1 MEFHKPKVVFC
12 ENVKNLVNHDRGKT
26 FKIIKKT
33 LNDLGYRVFYKVIN
47 SKDFSVPQNRE
58 RIYIVAFR
66 EDISPNKFIF
76 PEKIDDTKVIADI
89 MEEKETSP
97 KYYLSDVY
105 LESLRK
111 HKQRHQA
118 KGNGFGYEIRDVN
131 SIAGA
136 IVCGG
141 MGRERNLIIDKR
153 LTDFIPVTHIKGK
166 INREY
171 IRKMTP
177 REWARLQG
185 FPDDFKLVVADTH
198 LYKQFGNSVTVSV
211 IKAIADNIKKQLEG
225 VIIENV
231 AKDKEYDEICNAKGS
246 AFQIEKTEKFM
257 KGISCYKLSA
267 PARDKSDITMKIVD
281 VNTGY
286 SPTVGFSIKSELGS
300 SPTLLNA
307 GKTTNFIYK
316 IIHNNPLLVK
326 ETNEIYKVT
335 KGKKHTDVRG
345 IIKRIIEENGQLEY
359 IGMQNQTFSD
369 NLVLIDSSMDNIIAE
384 TILYFYRDGISNCI
398 DMVKKLEVENPMNY
412 GNVNA
417 YRYKFKK
424 FLTAVALGM
433 KPATIWD
440 GIDEANGG
448 YIIVTKQG
456 DILAYHIYNRNYF
469 EEYLLNNTKYETAST
484 SRHDFGEVYSE
495 DGEDFIKLNLQI
507 RFR

>member
-1 MEFHKPKVVFC
+1 MISGNKGEWSEIYVLFKLLADGKIYAADS
-12 ENVKNLVNHDRGKT
+12 ELNKLHDIY
-26 FKIIKKT
+26 FPIIKII
-33 LNDLGYRVFYKVIN
+33 
-47 SKDFSVPQNRE
+47 RE
-58 RIYIVAFR
+58 EISGELKEYTTGKLIDIYI
-66 EDISPNKFIF
+66 NGK
-76 PEKIDDTKVIADI
+76 KIKSVDRN
-89 MEEKETSP
+89 EFEKES
-97 KYYLSDVY
+97 
-105 LESLRK
+105 E
-111 HKQRHQA
+111 
-118 KGNGFGYEIRDVN
+118 
-131 SIAGA
+131 
-136 IVCGG
+136 
-141 MGRERNLIIDKR
+141 
-153 LTDFIPVTHIKGK
+153 
-166 INREY
+166 
-171 IRKMTP
+171 
-177 REWARLQG
+177 
-185 FPDDFKLVVADTH
+185 
-198 LYKQFGNSVTVSV
+198 
-211 IKAIADNIKKQLEG
+211 QLL
-225 VIIENV
+225 
-231 AKDKEYDEICNAKGS
+231 DEICNAKGS
-246 AFQIEKTEKFM
+246 AFQIGKTENFM

-326 ETNEIYKVT
+326 ETNEIYKVS

-345 IIKRIIEENGQLEY
+345 RIKRIIEENGQLNY

-456 DILAYHIYNRNYF
+456 DVLAYHIYNRNYF

-495 DGEDFIKLNLQI
+495 GGEDLINLNLQI
-507 RFR
+507 RFK